1 MEDSFQKKKTNSV
14 SRGNFSVTLQLAWED
29 MVDMQGGYR
38 LLICTDVPPHIH
50 KRVTTVTGSP
60 SPGVRLRSLRL
71 GPSTLHAALF
81 DSDGSWRPGDIRGCN
96 NINALR
102 QVFKSGTCL
111 IIITTYVLFI
121 ALQRDKSSWCSL
133 DSCVF
138 SSPPSHPPSC
148 LSSFPVLGEERRATV
163 WEEDEG
169 AGGEWWGQRWSAN
182 HLFTF
187 GICIMRQGA
196 NGSPG
201 WLETG
206 WHAFSFNGHAEETS
220 NPSWHFS

>member
-1 MEDSFQKKKTNSV
+1 MQKLGSPKEDDFQQTALWPKAISLWLRDWPEKTWWTC
-14 SRGNFSVTLQLAWED
+14 RD
-29 MVDMQGGYR
+29 M
-38 LLICTDVPPHIH
+38 LIRTDVPPHIH

-60 SPGVRLRSLRL
+60 SPGARLRSLPL
-71 GPSTLHAALF
+71 GPSTLHTALF
-81 DSDGSWRPGDIRGCN
+81 DSDGSWKPGDIRGCN

-102 QVFKSGTCL
+102 QVFKSGACL

-121 ALQRDKSSWCSL
+121 LLQRDKSSWCSL
-133 DSCVF
+133 DCFVS
-138 SSPPSHPPSC
+138 SSP
-148 LSSFPVLGEERRATV
+148 SSLLAVLLFQSWGEERRPQFGEV
-163 WEEDEG
+163 Q
-169 AGGEWWGQRWSAN
+169 GGREWWGQQWSAN

-206 WHAFSFNGHAEETS
+206 WHAFSFNGHTEETS

>member
-1 MEDSFQKKKTNSV
+1 MQKLGFSKGDNALWPKAISLRLCDWPEKTWWTCKE
-14 SRGNFSVTLQLAWED
+14 GIDCWYAQMF
-29 MVDMQGGYR
+29 
-38 LLICTDVPPHIH
+38 LL
-50 KRVTTVTGSP
+50 TTVTGSP
-60 SPGVRLRSLRL
+60 SPGARLRSLPL
-71 GPSTLHAALF
+71 VPSTLHTALF
-81 DSDGSWRPGDIRGCN
+81 DSDGSWKPGDIRGCN

-121 ALQRDKSSWCSL
+121 LLQRDKSSWCSQ
-133 DSCVF
+133 DGFVF
-138 SSPPSHPPSC
+138 SSPPSLPPSL
-148 LSSFPVLGEERRATV
+148 LSSFPVLGEERPQFGKRAR
-163 WEEDEG
+163 
-169 AGGEWWGQRWSAN
+169 AGGEWWGQQWSAN

-206 WHAFSFNGHAEETS
+206 WHAFSFNGHTEETS